1 VQPRMVAVY
10 GSFEEVEAARPKAG
24 SYRKYAAAIAGA
36 WAVLFVA
43 TVLIVGNASQESVLI
58 QGSPQ
63 RTQMLAF
70 KEFEPERNVFEEF
83 DADFKPEMKFEY
95 DLMNEADFPSLNIAS
110 GVDGD
115 EVTEGIPDP
124 YADQSPR
131 IKVPEM
137 VYTQDP
143 PYDTSVVEIG
153 EKVFGEPFH
162 TYTHAEE
169 GEAVMGKE
177 YVDTPFDKTINSVP
191 EPNPSREWAVLDVAN
206 EPNPNY

>member
-1 VQPRMVAVY
+1 MVAVY
-10 GSFEEVEAARPKAG
+10 GSFEEVEAARPKAATTF
-24 SYRKYAAAIAGA
+24 RKYAVALAGA

-43 TVLIVGNASQESVLI
+43 TVLIVGNASNSQESVLL
-58 QGSPQ
+58 QGPQ
-63 RTQMLAF
+63 KTQMLAF
-70 KEFEPERNVFEEF
+70 KEFEPERNVMAEF
-83 DADFKPEMKFEY
+83 DADFAPEMKFEY
-95 DLMNEADFPSLNIAS
+95 DLQKEADFPSINIAS

-131 IKVPEM
+131 IAVPEK
-137 VYTQDP
+137 VYTQEA

-162 TYTHAEE
+162 EYTHAEE

-177 YVDTPFDKTINSVP
+177 YVDTPFDATINSVP
-191 EPNPSREWAVLDVAN
+191 EPNPSREWEILDVKA

>member
-1 VQPRMVAVY
+1 MVAVY

-24 SYRKYAAAIAGA
+24 TYRKYAGALVGA

-43 TVLIVGNASQESVLI
+43 AVLIVGNATNNEAVLM
-58 QGSPQ
+58 QSGAQ

-83 DADFKPEMKFEY
+83 DAGFEPEMKFEY
-95 DLMNEADFPSLNIAS
+95 DLMNEADFPSINIAS
-110 GVDGD
+110 GVEGD

-131 IKVPEM
+131 IEVPEM

-153 EKVFGEPFH
+153 EKIFGEPFH
-162 TYTHAEE
+162 EYTHAEE

-177 YVDTPFDKTINSVP
+177 YVDTPFDATINSVP
-191 EPNPSREWAVLDVAN
+191 EPNPSREWEVLDVQN